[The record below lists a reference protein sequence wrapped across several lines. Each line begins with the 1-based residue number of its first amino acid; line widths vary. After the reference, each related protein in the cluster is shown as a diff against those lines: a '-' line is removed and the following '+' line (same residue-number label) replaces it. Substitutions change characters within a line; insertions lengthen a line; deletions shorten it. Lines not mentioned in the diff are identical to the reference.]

1 MFFQRIINLAMRGAT
16 LGSKLFL
23 TLFLAKFFSLSDLG
37 SYGLVLVTVT
47 YCNEIVGGQFYS
59 YTSRLLIKTDEGHSW
74 IIQQQLMFHLIMYII
89 MIPVALYLI
98 VSGII
103 PFGLFVMIFPI
114 MLTEH
119 IAQEQ
124 QRWLIALSK
133 PLEANFLLFVR
144 SGIWPIVLIVLCFF
158 MPELR
163 TLRTLFY
170 TWLVGSAISCCL
182 GFYFVK
188 REVVVKRINRID
200 FNWIKKGVLTSLPFL
215 YSSLIAQGVYTIDRY
230 LVDLIG
236 GDEVL
241 GAYTLFFSVVSA
253 LIPCADACIFHFNYP
268 EQVKSWQ
275 EKKYTTFLSLAKKM
289 YLHNFLLVLCFIP
302 VCYIFLYGY
311 VTWLNKSVILE
322 NMSLLPTLLAAFALQ
337 VIGHVSHYQLYSVG
351 ADRSIIINQS
361 IGALVFAST
370 VVALSS
376 LLKVQVIPL
385 GLILMNITVLIL
397 NRLSVKNEMTKIVL
411 A

>member
-1 MFFQRIINLAMRGAT
+1 MRGVT

-59 YTSRLLIKTDEGHSW
+59 YTSRLLIKADEGHSW
-74 IIQQQLMFHLIMYII
+74 IIQQQLMFHLLMYLI

-103 PFGLFVMIFPI
+103 PLGLFIMIFPI

-133 PLEANFLLFVR
+133 PLQANFLLFVR
-144 SGIWPIVLIVLCFF
+144 SGIWPIVLIVMCLFI
-158 MPELR
+158 PELR

-170 TWLVGSAISCCL
+170 TWLAGSAISCCL
-182 GFYFVK
+182 GFFFLQ
-188 REVVVKRINRID
+188 REVVIKRINRVD
-200 FNWIKKGVLTSLPFL
+200 FNWIKKGVLISLPFL
-215 YSSLIAQGVYTIDRY
+215 YSSLIAQGVYTVDRY
-230 LVDLIG
+230 LVDRIG

-275 EKKYTTFLSLAKKM
+275 EKKYSTFLSLAKKM

-311 VTWLNKSVILE
+311 VTWLDKSVILE
-322 NMSLLPTLLAAFALQ
+322 NMSLLPTLLAASALQ

-370 VVALSS
+370 VFALSS
-376 LLKVQVIPL
+376 LLKVQAIPL

-397 NRLSVKNEMTKIVL
+397 NRLSVKNEMTKIVI